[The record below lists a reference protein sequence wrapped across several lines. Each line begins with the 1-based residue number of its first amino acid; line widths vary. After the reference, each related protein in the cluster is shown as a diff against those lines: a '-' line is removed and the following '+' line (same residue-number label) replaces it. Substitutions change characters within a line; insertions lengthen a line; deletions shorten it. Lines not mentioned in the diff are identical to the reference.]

1 MFFMRVGFTELL
13 LCGALFVGLIL
24 IPLLVYWKS
33 QRMGKDK

>member
-24 IPLLVYWKS
+24 VPLVLCWKS
-33 QRMGKDK
+33 QRMSKDK